1 MQIYVSIGSNLG
13 ANQQLTSNDSTDTP
27 EYVLCWQYPDNYH
40 VTAMTPGR
48 TCYRQT
54 TVVSPSVAGCLLL
67 CLSLPALC
75 GQSFASEP
83 VHPDLRDSYDP
94 EFQAEL
100 DAALADNALFW
111 SGVTNKELSI
121 VIADV
126 TDLEHPRVAWYNPE
140 LMLYAASMPKIA
152 IALGALVE
160 IELGNL
166 ELDDE
171 LHQQLVSM
179 IKKSSNRDATAVL
192 DKVGISRLAEILQD
206 ERYGKLYN
214 PEYGGGLWVGKP
226 YSKGV
231 AVQRDPLHQLSHG
244 ASAMQAARFY
254 YGIMNGTILGPQ
266 HLPLLREMFGKPGI
280 KHKFVKGLEGRE
292 GLEIY
297 RKSGSW
303 RDFHADSGVFV
314 RENLTYIAVVIDRH
328 PAAGRAMS
336 TGIQIVDDLMLE
348 RAARN
353 KLD

>member
-1 MQIYVSIGSNLG
+1 MIRLLG
-13 ANQQLTSNDSTDTP
+13 
-27 EYVLCWQYPDNYH
+27 
-40 VTAMTPGR
+40 
-48 TCYRQT
+48 
-54 TVVSPSVAGCLLL
+54 LLIML
-67 CLSLPALC
+67 LPTLC
-75 GQSFASEP
+75 GQSFAAEP
-83 VHPDLRDSYDP
+83 LYPKLRESHDP

-100 DAALADNALFW
+100 DAALANNSLFW
-111 SGVTNKELSI
+111 SGVRKKELSI

-140 LMLYAASMPKIA
+140 LMLYAASLPKIA

-160 IELGNL
+160 IDLGNL

-171 LHQQLVSM
+171 LHQQLVMM

-192 DKVGISRLAEILQD
+192 NKVGISRLAEILQD
-206 ERYGKLYN
+206 ERYGKLYD

-226 YSKGV
+226 YGKGA

-254 YGIMNGTILGPQ
+254 YGIMNGTILG
-266 HLPLLREMFGKPGI
+266 HRHMPLLREMFGKPGI
-280 KHKFVKGLEGRE
+280 KHKFVKGLEGRK

-314 RENLTYIAVVIDRH
+314 RKNLAYIAVAIDRH
-328 PAAGRAMS
+328 PEAGRSMP
-336 TGIQIVDDLMLE
+336 TGIKIVDDLMLE
-348 RAARN
+348 RAARS
-353 KLD
+353 KPE